1 MAGGRSKLLWQDDTK
16 KVRQFFGNVRRLKH
30 NGFSGFSMWDDNVP
44 TAQTLSR
51 NRLRRRRAQFAFD
64 LTHLNYKEA
73 PFEAFTHLHNI
84 RGMCNRIQSQVCMN
98 MQKLL
103 YFHVLLFVNQIS

>member
-1 MAGGRSKLLWQDDTK
+1 MAGGRSKWLWQDDTK
-16 KVRQFFGNVRRLKH
+16 E
-30 NGFSGFSMWDDNVP
+30 GFSMWDDNVP

-103 YFHVLLFVNQIS
+103 YFHMLLFVNQTS